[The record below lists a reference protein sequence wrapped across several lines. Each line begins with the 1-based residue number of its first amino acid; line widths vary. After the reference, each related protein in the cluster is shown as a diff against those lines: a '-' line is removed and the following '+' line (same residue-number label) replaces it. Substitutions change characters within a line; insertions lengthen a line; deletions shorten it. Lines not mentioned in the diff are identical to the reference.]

1 MSLMTFS
8 EALQQSKTSIRQ
20 GLIWPALLVGSFFA
34 AYTPTILSL
43 IDGPWQTEQEGHGPL
58 IIAASLWLVW
68 QSREKLKT
76 TVLAPAPVLGW
87 TVLLAG
93 LVLMFLARTQGVLT
107 VEALSIIPVVV
118 GCVLLA
124 AGWPALRVLA
134 FPIGFLFFAV
144 PAPDW
149 AIDAATVP
157 LKVFISDL
165 VTRVLYAAGYPIAQ
179 NGVMIM
185 IGSYQLLVKDACSG
199 MNSIFALSA
208 IGVFYAYA
216 FRWEN
221 KLRSFLLL
229 AAIIPIT
236 IVANFIRVIALVLIA
251 YYGGVDLLEGTLH
264 DLTGIGLFVVAV
276 ILLFLFDGV
285 LGLCGTLFGFL
296 WPSFHTSRAQR
307 RPDLSQS
314 GILYSAL
321 GIATSFDPKSAAAY
335 KSLNRTNTTVRSY

>member
-1 MSLMTFS
+1 MTLS
-8 EALQQSKTSIRQ
+8 EALQQTKASVGQ
-20 GLIWPALLVGSFFA
+20 GLIWPTLLIGSFLA
-34 AYTPTILSL
+34 AYTPTVLRL

-68 QSREKLKT
+68 QSREKLKA
-76 TVLAPAPVLGW
+76 APLRPTPVVGW
-87 TVLLAG
+87 TVLLFG
-93 LVLMFLARTQGVLT
+93 LVLMFLARTQEVLT
-107 VEALSIIPVVV
+107 VEVLSIIPVIV
-118 GCVLLA
+118 GCILLS
-124 AGWPALRVLA
+124 AGWPVLRVLA

-157 LKVFISDL
+157 LKVFISNM

-221 KLRSFLLL
+221 KLRSLLLL

-236 IVANFIRVIALVLIA
+236 ILANFVRVMALVLIA
-251 YYGGVDLLEGTLH
+251 YYGGADLLDGIVH
-264 DLTGIGLFVVAV
+264 DLTGIGLFIVAV

-285 LGLCGTLFGFL
+285 LGFFGKLFDL
-296 WPSFHTSRAQR
+296 LRTKSFQTGKS
-307 RPDLSQS
+307 
-314 GILYSAL
+314 SAK
-321 GIATSFDPKSAAAY
+321 A
-335 KSLNRTNTTVRSY
+335 